1 MVSRI
6 AFPLAITI
14 LTSVACNRDAS
25 AVDPCAGG
33 ACTPVASCELGD
45 CADALPTLA
54 RQHSPLAGTEIEAGA
69 ECPYFDGALPA
80 KETLL
85 DTTDIPEFK
94 KNRARRTNMD
104 DGENNPQ
111 GIDLHAEL
119 MPVQGRIFECLD
131 IAACY
136 AGEMDPFVAGDIGF
150 KFELE
155 PNGKISAV
163 SIDPDSTLRDP
174 IVSACARRS
183 LYEFTLP
190 SYDGAR
196 MTVSY
201 RVEIGE
207 G

>member
-14 LTSVACNRDAS
+14 LSVACNRDS
-25 AVDPCAGG
+25 APLDPCSGG
-33 ACTPVASCELGD
+33 ACMPAPSCELGA

-54 RQHSPLAGTEIEAGA
+54 RQHSPLAGAEVEAGA
-69 ECPYFDGALPA
+69 TCPYFDGALPA

-85 DTTDIPEFK
+85 DTTDIPEFRK
-94 KNRARRTNMD
+94 ARSRRTNMD
-104 DGENNPQ
+104 DGDNHPQ

-136 AGEMDPFVAGDIGF
+136 AGDMDPYVSGDIAF

-155 PNGKISAV
+155 PDGKISAV
-163 SIDPDSTLRDP
+163 SIDPSSTLRDP
-174 IVSACARRS
+174 VVSACARRS
-183 LYEFTLP
+183 LYEF
-190 SYDGAR
+190 
-196 MTVSY
+196 
-201 RVEIGE
+201 GE